1 MDLRFVDPTGDGTEY
16 PTPYPD
22 NINRTS
28 YNGDKGCT
36 SCGLILN
43 PVQALNSDLCPSCS
57 RRKAIKRVKDK
68 MV

>member
-1 MDLRFVDPTGDGTEY
+1 MDLRMIDPDGEGAAF
-16 PTPYPD
+16 PAPYPAD
-22 NINRTS
+22 INRTN

-43 PVQALNSDLCPSCS
+43 PVQSLNSDICPSCS
-57 RRKAIKRVKDK
+57 RRQAIKRVKNK

>member
-1 MDLRFVDPTGDGTEY
+1 MEIKFVDPTGDGTEY
-16 PTPYPD
+16 PTPYPTD
-22 NINRTS
+22 LNRTV

-43 PVQALNSDLCPSCS
+43 PVQALNSDICPSCS
-57 RRKAIKRVKDK
+57 RRQAVKRVKNK